1 MEAETPF
8 VYSHTELLLQNI
20 RQSIPFRKDSPLSFQ
35 FPQKSV
41 PFGQLSLNNKRELQA
56 LKKHE
61 LLAVNGYIDKNI
73 APGFRY
79 KVREIETEKKLF
91 DGQAKY
97 LENIGQGYGKR
108 LTFET
113 DDILENDNFF
123 WTDSN
128 EHGYAFS
135 IEAISVGD
143 VFVAKLGNRELGFV
157 KVTNVQEDQKILS
170 SEVEDKG
177 IVKKVKVNFQCKMGE
192 KWNESNFG
200 GKFSLNLQGVATLV
214 KGRQEQRSKIQD
226 IRISGQGNAVVL
238 QPVS

>member
-8 VYSHTELLLQNI
+8 VYSHTELLLQNV
-20 RQSIPFRKDSPLSFQ
+20 RLSIPFRKDSPLSFQ

-41 PFGQLSLNNKRELQA
+41 PFGQLSLNNKRELPA
-56 LKKHE
+56 PKKHE
-61 LLAVNGYIDKNI
+61 LLAMNGYIDKNI
-73 APGFRY
+73 VPGFRY
-79 KVREIETEKKLF
+79 RVREIETQKKLF
-91 DGQAKY
+91 DGEAKY
-97 LENIGQGYGKR
+97 LESIGQGYGKR

-143 VFVAKLGNRELGFV
+143 IFVAKLGNRELGFV
-157 KVTNVQEDQKILS
+157 KITSVQENQKIDS
-170 SEVEDKG
+170 SEVEDRSV
-177 IVKKVKVNFQCKMGE
+177 VKKVKVDFQCKMAE
-192 KWNESNFG
+192 KWNESTFG

-226 IRISGQGNAVVL
+226 IKISNQGGAIVL

>member
-1 MEAETPF
+1 M
-8 VYSHTELLLQNI
+8 
-20 RQSIPFRKDSPLSFQ
+20 
-35 FPQKSV
+35 
-41 PFGQLSLNNKRELQA
+41 
-56 LKKHE
+56 
-61 LLAVNGYIDKNI
+61 NGYIDKNI
-73 APGFRY
+73 VPGFRY
-79 KVREIETEKKLF
+79 RVREIETQKKLF
-91 DGQAKY
+91 DGEAKY
-97 LENIGQGYGKR
+97 LESIGQGYGKR

-143 VFVAKLGNRELGFV
+143 IFVAKLGNRELGFV
-157 KVTNVQEDQKILS
+157 KITSVQENQKIDS
-170 SEVEDKG
+170 SEVEDRSV
-177 IVKKVKVNFQCKMGE
+177 VKKVKVDFQCKMAE
-192 KWNESNFG
+192 KWNESTFG

-226 IRISGQGNAVVL
+226 IKISNQGGAIVL